1 MTLYKKCSFLLSSTL
16 SVVKYN
22 SMKNNSLT
30 LVLMAAMFSTPAL
43 AEQVND
49 KEQHIIKSCNSYKD
63 GADETKTL
71 VCGIYIRG
79 FFYGVLNSGN
89 TDVLKIEKNSKSS
102 SSFVERAYANRVGR
116 KPERTPVNYSCLT
129 VEQLKE
135 KIVNNLSDD
144 SRATFASINQVNT
157 FLVNT
162 LTAACS
168 SEK

>member
-1 MTLYKKCSFLLSSTL
+1 MTRYKKSSFLLNSTN
-16 SVVKYN
+16 SAIKSN
-22 SMKNNSLT
+22 SMKNMSLS
-30 LVLMAAMFSTPAL
+30 LVLVATMLSMPAL
-43 AEQVND
+43 AEQVSD
-49 KEQHIIKSCNSYKD
+49 KEEYIIKSCNSYKE

-71 VCGIYIRG
+71 ACGIYIRG

-116 KPERTPVNYSCLT
+116 KPERKPLAGSCLT

-135 KIVNNLSDD
+135 KIVNNLSDA
-144 SRATFASINQVNT
+144 SLATFGSINQVNT
-157 FLVNT
+157 FLINT

-168 SEK
+168 PEN